1 MKFKF
6 NKLDKFY
13 SHALGLKYQAIHQH
27 SPEIGGTYFVW
38 PAERGE
44 LEYRCSGCQTKLPE
58 IMILQW
64 RLLESE

>member
-1 MKFKF
+1 MQFKF
-6 NKLDKFY
+6 NKLASHY
-13 SHALGLKYQAIHQH
+13 SKVLGLKYQAIHH
-27 SPEIGGTYFVW
+27 HENETYFVW

-44 LEYRCSGCQTKLPE
+44 LEYRCSGCQTRLPE